1 MFYPCSIFV
10 DINEMVEKLDR
21 RVQRTRQLLSQALIE
36 LILEKGY
43 EAVRIQD
50 IADRANLRAATLYLH
65 YRNKEALLLSTL
77 EGMFDTLVEKLQALP
92 QDDTAETIHQ
102 EIKAVFEHVQENK
115 DLYRVIMG
123 GQGSMAIRTRIRDY
137 IAVQAVQRIQRRLQQ
152 EGISESDLPLSVDFA
167 SKYVA
172 GSLLALITQWLED
185 DAGYSA
191 EYLGEI
197 SDRLILRGIAGLLEA
212 P

>member
-1 MFYPCSIFV
+1 MT
-10 DINEMVEKLDR
+10 EKLDR
-21 RVQRTRQLLSQALIE
+21 RVQRTRRLLSQALIE

-65 YRNKEALLLSTL
+65 YRNKEDLLVHTL
-77 EGMFDTLVEKLQALP
+77 ESMFDNLVEKLQALP
-92 QDDTAETIHQ
+92 QDDSAETIHH
-102 EIKAVFEHVQENK
+102 EIKAVFQHVQENK

-123 GQGSMAIRTRIRDY
+123 GQGSTEIKLRIRDY
-137 IAVQAVQRIQRRLQQ
+137 IAVQAAQRIRKRLEQDNL
-152 EGISESDLPLSVDFA
+152 SESIFPLSVDFV

-191 EYLGEI
+191 DYLGEI
-197 SDRLILRGIAGLLEA
+197 SDRLVLRGIMGLVEI
-212 P
+212 

>member
-1 MFYPCSIFV
+1 MI
-10 DINEMVEKLDR
+10 EKLDR

-65 YRNKEALLLSTL
+65 YRNKEDLLLHTL
-77 EGMFDTLVEKLQALP
+77 ETMFDKLVEKLQALP

-102 EIKAVFEHVQENK
+102 EIKAVFQHVQENK
-115 DLYRVIMG
+115 DLYQVIMG
-123 GQGSMAIRTRIRDY
+123 GQGSTEIRIRIRDY
-137 IAVQAVQRIQRRLQQ
+137 IAVQASQRIHRRLKQN
-152 EGISESDLPLSVDFA
+152 GLSESILPLSVDFV
-167 SKYVA
+167 SKFVA

-191 EYLGEI
+191 DYLGDI
-197 SDRLILRGIAGLLEA
+197 SDRLVLRGIMGLLE

>member
-1 MFYPCSIFV
+1 MPQAIS
-10 DINEMVEKLDR
+10 DTSEMTEKLDR

-65 YRNKEALLLSTL
+65 YRNKEDLLLHTL
-77 EGMFDTLVEKLQALP
+77 ETMFDNLVEKLQALP

-102 EIKAVFEHVQENK
+102 EIKAVFQHVQENK
-115 DLYRVIMG
+115 NLYRVIMG

-137 IAVQAVQRIQRRLQQ
+137 IAVQAAHRIRRRLAQ
-152 EGISESDLPLSVDFA
+152 EGASESVFPLSVEFLA
-167 SKYVA
+167 KYIA
-172 GSLLALITQWLED
+172 GSLLALINQWLED

-197 SDRLILRGIAGLLEA
+197 SDRLVLRGILGLLE

>member
-1 MFYPCSIFV
+1 MIG
-10 DINEMVEKLDR
+10 KLDR

-65 YRNKEALLLSTL
+65 YRNKEDLLLSTL
-77 EGMFDTLVEKLQALP
+77 EGMFDALVEKLQALP
-92 QDDTAETIHQ
+92 QDDTAETIHE
-102 EIKAVFEHVQENK
+102 EIRAVFQHVQENK
-115 DLYRVIMG
+115 DLYRVIMN
-123 GQGSMAIRTRIRDY
+123 GQGSMTIRIRIRDY
-137 IAVQAVQRIQRRLQQ
+137 IAVQAAQRIRRRLEQDGLQ
-152 EGISESDLPLSVDFA
+152 ENVLPLSVDFVA
-167 SKYVA
+167 RYVA

-191 EYLGEI
+191 DYLGEI
-197 SDRLILRGIAGLLEA
+197 SDRLVLRGIVGLLEA
-212 P
+212 KPSD

>member
-1 MFYPCSIFV
+1 V
-10 DINEMVEKLDR
+10 DANKMIEKLDR

-65 YRNKEALLLSTL
+65 YRNKEDLLLSTL
-77 EGMFDTLVEKLQALP
+77 EGMFDRLVEKLEALP
-92 QDDTAETIHQ
+92 QDDTAETIHE
-102 EIKAVFEHVQENK
+102 EIKAVFHHVQENK
-115 DLYRVIMG
+115 DLYRVIMD
-123 GQGSMAIRTRIRDY
+123 GQGSTVIRMRIRDY
-137 IAVQAVQRIQRRLQQ
+137 IAVQAAQRIHKRLEQVGLQ
-152 EGISESDLPLSVDFA
+152 ENVLPLSVDFVA
-167 SKYVA
+167 KYVA

-191 EYLGEI
+191 DYLGEI
-197 SDRLILRGIAGLLEA
+197 SDRLVLRGVVGLLEA
-212 P
+212 KPSD

>member
-1 MFYPCSIFV
+1 MI
-10 DINEMVEKLDR
+10 EKLDR

-65 YRNKEALLLSTL
+65 YRNKEDLLLHTL
-77 EGMFDTLVEKLQALP
+77 ETMFDNLVEKLQALP

-102 EIKAVFEHVQENK
+102 EIKAVFQHVQENK

-123 GQGSMAIRTRIRDY
+123 GQGSMVIRMRIRDY
-137 IAVQAVQRIQRRLQQ
+137 IAVQAAQRVRTRLEQN
-152 EGISESDLPLSVDFA
+152 GLPESILPLSVDFV
-167 SKYVA
+167 SKYIA

-191 EYLGEI
+191 DYLGEI
-197 SDRLILRGIAGLLEA
+197 SDRLVLRGIMGLLE